1 MTAGSCGNKLLF
13 FFFFPTQRK
22 ELPTRQVQAFLQ
34 TTVYT
39 YHLFPCWV
47 MSTFLLPLLALCVK
61 HIIKWG
67 VAAAAHGYADLD
79 LVDSTL
85 SFPPVKGELKL
96 L

>member
-13 FFFFPTQRK
+13 FFHPEKGTAN
-22 ELPTRQVQAFLQ
+22 QASAGILQ

-67 VAAAAHGYADLD
+67 VAAAAHGYADLE

>member
-1 MTAGSCGNKLLF
+1 
-13 FFFFPTQRK
+13 
-22 ELPTRQVQAFLQ
+22 
-34 TTVYT
+34 
-39 YHLFPCWV
+39 

-85 SFPPVKGELKL
+85 SFPPIKGELKL